1 MLKKTSLPGLSYW
14 SRPQP
19 ERGIDFNGFLW
30 VRPTGNVLIDPL
42 ELDAQEVEAL
52 RREGGASW
60 ILLTNFDH
68 LRAAPA
74 LRAALGAQVLA
85 PAEERARFGREAAQV
100 DQWYEQQRDLPA
112 DLSDELQVF
121 ALRGGKSAFE
131 AAFYLEAA
139 RTLIFGDLVR
149 CHLSGALRLLPD
161 EKLADRRAAI
171 ESLLPL
177 RELDVRAVLLGD
189 GDCFFHAGDRA
200 LAQLFIDLGI

>member
-1 MLKKTSLPGLSYW
+1 MLKKTSLPGLAYW

-30 VRPTGNVLIDPL
+30 VRPTGNALIDPL
-42 ELDAQEVEAL
+42 ELDAPEVEAL

-74 LRAALGAQVLA
+74 LRATLGARVLA
-85 PAEERARFGREAAQV
+85 PAEERPRFGRDAAQV
-100 DQWYEQQRDLPA
+100 DHWYTDGADLPGGLA
-112 DLSDELQVF
+112 DELRVF
-121 ALRGGKSAFE
+121 ALRGGKSAYE
-131 AAFYLEAA
+131 AAFYLVAA
-139 RTLIFGDLVR
+139 RALVFGDLVR

-161 EKLADRRAAI
+161 EKLSDRGAAI

-200 LAQLFIDLGI
+200 LAQLFADLGR